1 MILSLGQSKNQMSSQ
16 NNSQMEFEIL
26 VKKEVSLWLPKGK
39 SNDKSVSLAAG
50 TEGMI
55 SLSLFSILRQEHL

>member
-1 MILSLGQSKNQMSSQ
+1 MSSQ

-39 SNDKSVSLAAG
+39 SDDKSVSLAAG

-55 SLSLFSILRQEHL
+55 SLSLFSMLRQEHL

>member
-1 MILSLGQSKNQMSSQ
+1 MSSQ

-55 SLSLFSILRQEHL
+55 SLSLFSIEAGTSVNSSYIWKYWNF